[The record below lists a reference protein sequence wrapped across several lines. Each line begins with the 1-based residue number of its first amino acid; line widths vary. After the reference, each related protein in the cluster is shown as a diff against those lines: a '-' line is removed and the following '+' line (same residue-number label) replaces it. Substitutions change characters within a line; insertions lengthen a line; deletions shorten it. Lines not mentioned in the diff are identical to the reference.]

1 MAAAAEW
8 IGGARHASAG
18 GGAPAWDL
26 DAGESERRCA
36 GLARAAGPLR
46 RALAALAGRF
56 QALRGWE
63 RIGYARA
70 GDYLRERLGLSAREL
85 SDLARVDTALRT
97 LPRLEAALV
106 SGELPWTKVRLI
118 SRAAKPETEGQ
129 WIAFAK
135 RVSVRQLEGYVRAID
150 TSSVEGG
157 GADFDEEDERGR
169 RGIVMELRPETQAKW
184 QFGWRL
190 ARRVAGEN
198 LDPGGCAE
206 WIVAEVLSALPG
218 VPEGEQEAPPGLT
231 LQERRSARWAQR
243 SAPHRS
249 LQTLFEKAAR
259 DAEKDGVHD
268 RAADPVA
275 LPAFL
280 QGLVADL
287 DALDAF
293 ALDARLRRAVALEQR
308 LEAELGPLLRRVATW
323 QLYRLRG
330 YPGLERYAAD
340 RLGISARKCWALLR
354 IERAGRLVPAL
365 LRSYREGQISWVQA
379 QALVRIVEMIP
390 THAEAWIAFARR
402 VSVRRL
408 RDDID
413 RALILADTNP
423 AAFAQS
429 GGVPDLEAELACET
443 DEEARLQTGAN
454 STVLEATPLPG
465 EFAPRETA
473 RAYFTA
479 PRDVARLFQAT
490 LCTVQRRLGTRMGRP
505 ATLSDA
511 LDAILEHCFEA
522 WGLRDP
528 KLERE
533 RKRDYRIFERDG
545 WRCAVPGCSSYRNLH
560 VHHKH
565 YRSHGGDG
573 AEENLIA
580 LCAWH
585 HQRALHHDRV
595 VRVVGRKRT
604 RFELGV
610 RRGRPPL
617 AVYTSGDIHGC
628 QSPVAGFP

>member
-1 MAAAAEW
+1 MAAAVEWAEPT
-8 IGGARHASAG
+8 SAG
-18 GGAPAWDL
+18 SGVRAADVARV
-26 DAGESERRCA
+26 DAEAIERRCA
-36 GLARAAGPLR
+36 GLARAGGPLR

-63 RIGYARA
+63 RIGYPRA
-70 GDYLRERLGLSAREL
+70 GDYAREWLGLSAREL
-85 SDLARVDTALRT
+85 SDLSRVDTALRL

-118 SRAAKPETEGQ
+118 ARAAKPETEGQ

-135 RVSVRQLEGYVRAID
+135 RVSVRSLEGYVRAID
-150 TSSVEGG
+150 TGSVEGG
-157 GADFDEEDERGR
+157 AADLEEEDEGR
-169 RGIVMELRPETQAKW
+169 RQGVVMELRPETQAKW

-206 WIVAEVLSALPG
+206 WIAAEVLSALPA

-231 LQERRSARWAQR
+231 LEERRSARWAQR
-243 SAPHRS
+243 SASPRS
-249 LQTLFEKAAR
+249 LQTLFEKAACEP
-259 DAEKDGVHD
+259 EKEAPDQK
-268 RAADPVA
+268 ADPA
-275 LPAFL
+275 PLPAFV

-287 DALDAF
+287 DSLDAF
-293 ALDARLRRAVALEQR
+293 ALHPRLRRAVALERR
-308 LEAELGPLLRRVATW
+308 LEAELGPLLRKVATG

-330 YPGLERYAAD
+330 CPGLERYASD
-340 RLGISARKCWALLR
+340 RLGISPRKCWALLR
-354 IERAGRLVPAL
+354 IERAGRRGPPL
-365 LRSYREGQISWVQA
+365 LCAYREGRISWVQA
-379 QALVRIVEMIP
+379 QALVRIVETIP
-390 THAEAWIAFARR
+390 AHAEAWIAFARR

-413 RALILADTNP
+413 RARILADTDP

-429 GGVPDLEAELACET
+429 GGIPDLEAELACET

-454 STVLEATPLPG
+454 STVLEETPLPG
-465 EFAPRETA
+465 EPAPRETA
-473 RAYFTA
+473 RAFFTA
-479 PRDVARLFQAT
+479 SRDVARLFLAT
-490 LCTVQRRLGTRMGRP
+490 LCTVQRRLGTCLGRP

-511 LDAILEHCFEA
+511 LDAMLEHCFEA

-528 KLERE
+528 KQERE

-545 WRCAVPGCSSYRNLH
+545 WLCAVPGCSSYRNLH
-560 VHHKH
+560 AHHKH
-565 YRSHGGDG
+565 YRSHGGGD
-573 AEENLIA
+573 ADENLIT

-610 RRGRPPL
+610 RRNHPPL
-617 AVYTSGDIHGC
+617 AVYASGDVLL
-628 QSPVAGFP
+628 SA